1 MFSESS
7 SQEAVYKTTVE
18 QFVELVL
25 DGYDLTVA
33 AYGQSGAGKTHT
45 LIGSNRG
52 DTPKAPRGVPPYA
65 MNEADF
71 GIVTRVVRD
80 LFHRSSS
87 R

>member
-18 QFVELVL
+18 QFVELIL
-25 DGYDLTVA
+25 DGYDLTVT
-33 AYGQSGAGKTHT
+33 AYGQSEAGKTHT
-45 LIGSNRG
+45 LIGSEL
-52 DTPKAPRGVPPYA
+52 PYA

-71 GIVTRVVRD
+71 GIIARVVRD

>member
-7 SQEAVYKTTVE
+7 SQEAVYKKTVE
-18 QFVELVL
+18 QFVDLVL

-33 AYGQSGAGKTHT
+33 AYGQSGSGKTHT
-45 LIGSNRG
+45 LLGS
-52 DTPKAPRGVPPYA
+52 DLPFA

-71 GIVTRVVRD
+71 GLVARVVRD
-80 LFHRSSS
+80 LFYRSNS

>member
-7 SQEAVYKTTVE
+7 SQEAVYKKTVE
-18 QFVELVL
+18 QFVDLVL

-33 AYGQSGAGKTHT
+33 AYGQSGAGKTHS
-45 LIGSNRG
+45 LLGS
-52 DTPKAPRGVPPYA
+52 DLPFA

-71 GIVTRVVRD
+71 GLVARVVRD

>member
-25 DGYDLTVA
+25 DGYDLTVS

-45 LIGSNRG
+45 LIGPG
-52 DTPKAPRGVPPYA
+52 LPYA